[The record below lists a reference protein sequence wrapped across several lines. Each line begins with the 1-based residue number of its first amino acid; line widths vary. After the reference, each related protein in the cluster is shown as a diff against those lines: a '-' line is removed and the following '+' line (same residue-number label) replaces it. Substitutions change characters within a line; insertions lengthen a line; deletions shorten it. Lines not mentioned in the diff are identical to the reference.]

1 VIKAEQLYLSLPRAI
16 VSPEREEIKD
26 ECPPCPA
33 EDVMAETELMAEQ
46 LLNDA
51 RLRAEKVIAEARV
64 EAERI
69 VDKARSE
76 AGELE
81 EKARQDGYEAGLQ
94 EGKEAL
100 AGERRKLDDEINAKR
115 QSLVEERNLMLDRLE
130 PDAVQL
136 AVIMA
141 RGIVHTELLIAPE
154 QINAIAKAVLS
165 KAKGDGEL
173 LLKVSPQNYDAVKS
187 FIDDELAS
195 DEQIK
200 VGINNTQDPGCRLE
214 TPFGEIDASIE
225 GQFQE
230 IVRTLQEVSR
240 K

>member
-1 VIKAEQLYLSLPRAI
+1 
-16 VSPEREEIKD
+16 
-26 ECPPCPA
+26 
-33 EDVMAETELMAEQ
+33 MAETELMAEQ
-46 LLNDA
+46 LLNEA
-51 RLRAEKVIAEARV
+51 RLRAEKVIAEARM

-81 EKARQDGYEAGLQ
+81 EKARKDGYEAGHQ

-100 AGERRKLDDEINAKR
+100 AGERRKLADEINAKR

-130 PDAVQL
+130 PDVVQL